1 MYGGGGGGGGGGEKK
16 DSMGVRAPQLLV
28 CRSDRP
34 GNATAPAG
42 WAPLTFGTTWRQTKG
57 WGGGVAWVR
66 AAVVRRGATPAGY
79 GQGEGE

>member
-1 MYGGGGGGGGGGEKK
+1 
-16 DSMGVRAPQLLV
+16 MGVRAPQLLV

>member
-1 MYGGGGGGGGGGEKK
+1 
-16 DSMGVRAPQLLV
+16 MGVRAPQLLV
-28 CRSDRP
+28 CRSATGQRQLTP
-34 GNATAPAG
+34 GNATAPATAPAG